1 MTDNVTALSWY
12 DSEEMCYEWIRH
24 FIIEDI
30 IARSPLKNY
39 AQESYNYN
47 YIEKSLQEQ
56 EILNN
61 KVLF

>member
-47 YIEKSLQEQ
+47 YIEKSLQE
-56 EILNN
+56 
-61 KVLF
+61 